1 MHPFYEHSAALLARD
16 DSRVLGVVSMAAY
29 LLFWAAA
36 IPVALRML
44 RHALQPAGRS
54 ETDDLAVELV
64 RARYARG
71 EIDRAELLER
81 TEVLR
86 RQTGGVPGRSER
98 R

>member
-1 MHPFYEHSAALLARD
+1 MHPFYEHSAALLARH

-44 RHALQPAGRS
+44 RHALQPAGRPV
-54 ETDDLAVELV
+54 TDDPAVELV

-81 TEVLR
+81 TDVLR
-86 RQTGGVPGRSER
+86 RQAGGAPGRSER

>member
-1 MHPFYEHSAALLARD
+1 MHPFYEHSAALLARH

-44 RHALQPAGRS
+44 RHALQPAGRPV
-54 ETDDLAVELV
+54 TDDLAVELV

-81 TEVLR
+81 TDVLR
-86 RQTGGVPGRSER
+86 HRAGEALGRSER